1 MRVVQAMGL
10 NPLCG
15 GRMRLGHIVHHAFEL
30 CDTHIATRPLV
41 VSAATQLLEL
51 LHRPGAL
58 LEPPAK
64 MSPCA
69 PLAWRLQH
77 ARLTEF
83 KHADARIQVL
93 AIVLV
98 GIVGMAREA
107 HRDYMGTEFAE
118 RVIRL
123 AHDGRVPVELQ
134 AVLVPPHRSA
144 RVVDYDG
151 DTAWNNVDA
160 AEDVHRMRASARH
173 ARPVWSAY
181 YQTAFFGLERQDL
194 RHGGHLRWAEPD
206 AVARGGA
213 PPTTHNVSRAA
224 VDARA
229 SALGLL
235 PHQYASLPPGARRV
249 VDRVDAAQTA
259 YDAVHCR
266 ERFRPLERDHPGFWT
281 PKAGYM
287 MTPMWH
293 KHFPDDALV
302 CLKTLAHSSAGS
314 SPGSTAGAP
323 APGGSRPAC
332 PGRTSPLERPDLGSR
347 TQLSRAARLATCCL
361 RRPRAKKVSAHT
373 GGKKRVNA
381 TQASDGGTAHKRM
394 RMRNSV

>member
-1 MRVVQAMGL
+1 MDAMTMRVVQAMGL

-93 AIVLV
+93 AVVLV

-123 AHDGRVPVELQ
+123 AHDGRVLTELQ
-134 AVLVPPHRSA
+134 AVLVP
-144 RVVDYDG
+144 
-151 DTAWNNVDA
+151 
-160 AEDVHRMRASARH
+160 
-173 ARPVWSAY
+173 
-181 YQTAFFGLERQDL
+181 
-194 RHGGHLRWAEPD
+194 
-206 AVARGGA
+206 
-213 PPTTHNVSRAA
+213 
-224 VDARA
+224 
-229 SALGLL
+229 
-235 PHQYASLPPGARRV
+235 
-249 VDRVDAAQTA
+249 
-259 YDAVHCR
+259 
-266 ERFRPLERDHPGFWT
+266 
-281 PKAGYM
+281 
-287 MTPMWH
+287 
-293 KHFPDDALV
+293 
-302 CLKTLAHSSAGS
+302 
-314 SPGSTAGAP
+314 
-323 APGGSRPAC
+323 
-332 PGRTSPLERPDLGSR
+332 
-347 TQLSRAARLATCCL
+347 
-361 RRPRAKKVSAHT
+361 
-373 GGKKRVNA
+373 
-381 TQASDGGTAHKRM
+381 
-394 RMRNSV
+394 